1 MSETNGQP
9 RQRWQI
15 LFERTAPA
23 LWLRQEAI
31 ISAWEDAFRRAELP
45 LSEAGARSRAR
56 LRLAANLP
64 TGVESRGEVLEAHFD
79 ELVPEDRI
87 RAAAELLP
95 DGLRL
100 VDAREVW
107 HGFASAASQV
117 RAAEYEVRVRAGDG
131 RAFGLD
137 ELGQAVA
144 RLLAASQLPGRRS
157 RGATERLVDAGARDL
172 RPLIE
177 ELSVEEVDAAGGE
190 GRLAM
195 TLRLNPA
202 GSGRPQDVIA
212 ALDMPLKIVGVVR
225 RRLLFVDTPPIA
237 RYPSRSAGRP
247 GPG

>member
-45 LSEAGARSRAR
+45 LSEAGARSRGR
-56 LRLAANLP
+56 LRLAASLP

-107 HGFASAASQV
+107 HGFPSAASQV
-117 RAAEYEVRVRAGDG
+117 RAAEYEVRVRAADG
-131 RAFGLD
+131 RAVDPD
-137 ELGQAVA
+137 ELRQAVA

-177 ELSVEEVDAAGGE
+177 ELSVEDDTAGGE

-212 ALDMPLKIVGVVR
+212 ALDVPLDIVSVVR

-237 RYPSRSAGRP
+237 RYASRSAGRP